1 VTALDSFRAKGPSGE
16 SHHFSMTEMTH
27 EGNPNM
33 YQYIESLNLNLAIDV
48 PRSYLELIY
57 DLAIQLSTALDFAHT
72 AGLVHGQ
79 LDLSKVVL
87 AKEGDNLIFK
97 ITDFAPVSS
106 LEMPVSSEAAYW
118 PFSKQK
124 QELTHREKLEVLM
137 LKDIYS
143 LGICILEMMIGRF
156 SKKRCSIT
164 LDSLPLTW
172 SEFNEST
179 PLIQVLVECI
189 QIDSITQRKGKLAHI
204 RKLLI
209 REFKK
214 FFQRT
219 FYKMEKPFIG
229 KKVDVLNKQGIV
241 ALFRGNQEEALH
253 LWQLASELNDRH
265 FDSKVNFCMHRWST
279 GVITDEQINAE
290 LMEFVYEVPGKG
302 QLLQAALLIA

>member
-1 VTALDSFRAKGPSGE
+1 
-16 SHHFSMTEMTH
+16 
-27 EGNPNM
+27 
-33 YQYIESLNLNLAIDV
+33 
-48 PRSYLELIY
+48 
-57 DLAIQLSTALDFAHT
+57 
-72 AGLVHGQ
+72 
-79 LDLSKVVL
+79 
-87 AKEGDNLIFK
+87 
-97 ITDFAPVSS
+97 
-106 LEMPVSSEAAYW
+106 
-118 PFSKQK
+118 
-124 QELTHREKLEVLM
+124 
-137 LKDIYS
+137 
-143 LGICILEMMIGRF
+143 
-156 SKKRCSIT
+156 
-164 LDSLPLTW
+164 
-172 SEFNEST
+172 
-179 PLIQVLVECI
+179 LIQVLVECI

-253 LWQLASELNDRH
+253 LWQLASELNNRH